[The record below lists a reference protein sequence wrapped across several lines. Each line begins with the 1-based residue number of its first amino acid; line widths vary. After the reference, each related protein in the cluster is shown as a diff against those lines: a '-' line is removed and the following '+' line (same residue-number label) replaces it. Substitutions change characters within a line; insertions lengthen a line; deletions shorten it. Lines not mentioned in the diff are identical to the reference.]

1 MEALILSLNGWLEL
15 QQHEVNYRILT
26 EIENDIFKRI
36 VGKLSESDLK
46 DFEDTFFQIQVEQDI
61 EQRKRLWSF
70 NLQIIEKYY

>member
-61 EQRKRLWSF
+61 EHRKRLWSF
-70 NLQIIEKYY
+70 NLEIIEKYS

>member
-36 VGKLSESDLK
+36 VGKLSETDLK
-46 DFEDTFFQIQVEQDI
+46 DFEDTFFQIQVEQDFA
-61 EQRKRLWSF
+61 ERKRLWSF
-70 NLQIIEKYY
+70 NLQIIEKYL

>member
-26 EIENDIFKRI
+26 EIENDIFRRI
-36 VGKLSESDLK
+36 SSKLSESDLK

-61 EQRKRLWSF
+61 AERKRLWSF
-70 NLQIIEKYY
+70 NLELIEKYS

>member
-1 MEALILSLNGWLEL
+1 MEALILSLCGWLEL

-26 EIENDIFKRI
+26 EIENDIFRRI
-36 VGKLSESDLK
+36 SSKLSETDLK

-61 EQRKRLWSF
+61 EHRKRLWSF